1 MASFREER
9 ALEKKMNILRT
20 AAQLFNEKG
29 YHGTTIEDIA
39 NQMRL
44 TKGAIY
50 YYVNSKDDLLYQC
63 HKMIAT
69 KCIEQIK
76 QIIDSEHPVSK
87 KLELAIESLILN
99 ITEEKAVFNVI
110 NRPSMVSEEFRIKV
124 LEQRAEYERYFQYII
139 ESGIEQG
146 VFQTENSTLTRLLM
160 LGATNSIANWFSPD
174 GQLASKEIAE
184 FYSKAL
190 VKSVLQSKSC

>member
-1 MASFREER
+1 MATFREER
-9 ALEKKMNILRT
+9 AQEKKLTILRT

-39 NQMRL
+39 NRMRL

-76 QIIDSEHPVSK
+76 EIAESELPVSQ
-87 KLELAIESLILN
+87 KLEKAIESLILN
-99 ITEEKAVFNVI
+99 ITEEKAVFNII
-110 NRPSMVSEEFRIKV
+110 NRPSMVSEEFRNNV
-124 LEQRAEYERYFQYII
+124 LEQRAEYEQYFQHII
-139 ESGIEQG
+139 AEGIEQRA
-146 VFQTENSTLTRLLM
+146 FHSENPTLTRLLM
-160 LGATNSIANWFSPD
+160 LGSANSIANWFSPD
-174 GQLASKEIAE
+174 GSLSSKEIAE
-184 FYSKAL
+184 FYSKTL
-190 VKSVLQSKSC
+190 VKSILV